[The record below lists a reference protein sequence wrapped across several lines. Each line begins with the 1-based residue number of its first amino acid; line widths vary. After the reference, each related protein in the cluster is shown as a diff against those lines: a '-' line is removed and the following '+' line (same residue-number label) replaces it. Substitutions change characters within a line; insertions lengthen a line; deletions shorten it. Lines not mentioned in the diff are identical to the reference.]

1 MKQYNANKVPVIN
14 FSKEGYEK
22 LKADLLN
29 LEKKREEVVKSLQF
43 AREQGD
49 LSENGAYKA
58 ARFELGNVDRQL
70 RLVKYQI
77 RYGKV
82 LEKHGNDMID
92 FGSTVV
98 LDDGKQKMTFTL
110 VGGYESDPIQ
120 HKLSTFSPIG
130 KALCGKKAGDTITV
144 HTPSGV
150 RQFTILNVK

>member
-1 MKQYNANKVPVIN
+1 MIQSKKIPSIQ

-22 LKADLLN
+22 LTIDLVE
-29 LEKKREEVVKSLQF
+29 LEKKREEVIVSLQK

-58 ARFELGNVDRQL
+58 ARFELGNVDRQI

-82 LEKHGNDMID
+82 IEKSGKDSID

-98 LDDGKQKMTFTL
+98 LDDGNQKMTFTL
-110 VGGYESDPIQ
+110 VGGYESDPMQ
-120 HKLSTFSPIG
+120 HKLSTYSPIG
-130 KALCGKKAGDTITV
+130 KAVVGKKRGDTV
-144 HTPSGV
+144 NVQTPSGE
-150 RQFTILNVK
+150 RQFKIVEVK